1 MYHCV
6 MANQWGNPELKSFKN
21 NYIRRVIVDTA
32 RVFVHRLLTTEVEEI
47 LVRASSHGAVF
58 TEDGLPAI
66 LPAYEMDDSIE
77 AKYGLKFQ
85 IPNFEFKLE
94 LDDLN
99 FAQIGDVF
107 IYKNFGKE
115 VEIPQPTREAYID
128 EVVDKIGG
136 HQLSLGSSGKDVKFL
151 AYFLGLEN
159 PSQKDKFDKEME
171 DAVTYFQE
179 RMGMPVNGEVD
190 IYTWNAI
197 IPKGSE
203 RIAAGYAG
211 IKVRAL
217 QSALRVAGY
226 NVPVTSRF
234 GTETI
239 RVVREFQVANNLRV
253 TGRVGLLEWNELFHL
268 K

>member
-1 MYHCV
+1 MYHCF

-32 RVFVHRLLTTEVEEI
+32 RVFVHRLLVSEVEEI
-47 LVRASSHGAVF
+47 LIRASSHGAVF

-85 IPNFEFKLE
+85 IPNFDAKLE
-94 LDDLN
+94 IGDLN

-107 IYKNFGKE
+107 IYKNFASD
-115 VEIPQPTREAYID
+115 VEIAQPNRDAYID
-128 EVVDKIGG
+128 EVADKIGG
-136 HQLSLGSSGKDVKFL
+136 HQLRLGSEGNDVKFI
-151 AYFLGLEN
+151 AYFLGLDN
-159 PSQKDKFDKEME
+159 PSQKTKFDKEMQ
-171 DAVTYFQE
+171 DSVIYFQQ
-179 RMGMPVNGEVD
+179 RMGMPVSGEID

-217 QSALRVAGY
+217 QSALRVTGY

-239 RVVREFQVANNLRV
+239 RSVREFQDRNNLRV
-253 TGRVGLLEWNELFHL
+253 TGRVGLLEWNVLFHL